1 MIITPENTDKV
12 CLLDEML
19 ENFLPIKIPKFIN
32 NIKNVEIKI
41 GVAKTLNPKATAAIP
56 APIESRERD
65 NPKYIDSLGSITLEL
80 FKSYFSPPLEF

>member
-19 ENFLPIKIPKFIN
+19 ENFLPIKISKFIN

-41 GVAKTLNPKATAAIP
+41 GVAKTLNPKAMAAI
-56 APIESRERD
+56 
-65 NPKYIDSLGSITLEL
+65 
-80 FKSYFSPPLEF
+80 